1 MRFHVNIHI
10 YSICAI
16 SFYPWHVYVLIYF
29 ICIKGSAW
37 MLRSCVTRIQ
47 ILEMGRK
54 WTSRGG
60 SGLGPNMK
68 RIQRR
73 MIFRLHHLTG
83 IVLPAVR
90 INDDSAVSVHF
101 LGLIS
106 CWLATSLADRSI
118 QATFDNP
125 ILSVV
130 LTSCASL
137 CFRYLFQQKGNSDFP
152 PVGAV
157 IPENFCWFH

>member
-1 MRFHVNIHI
+1 MQ
-10 YSICAI
+10 
-16 SFYPWHVYVLIYF
+16 
-29 ICIKGSAW
+29 
-37 MLRSCVTRIQ
+37 RSCVTRIQ

-101 LGLIS
+101 LAHLL
-106 CWLATSLADRSI
+106 LAGH
-118 QATFDNP
+118 
-125 ILSVV
+125 
-130 LTSCASL
+130 LTSGRKHPSNL
-137 CFRYLFQQKGNSDFP
+137 
-152 PVGAV
+152 
-157 IPENFCWFH
+157 